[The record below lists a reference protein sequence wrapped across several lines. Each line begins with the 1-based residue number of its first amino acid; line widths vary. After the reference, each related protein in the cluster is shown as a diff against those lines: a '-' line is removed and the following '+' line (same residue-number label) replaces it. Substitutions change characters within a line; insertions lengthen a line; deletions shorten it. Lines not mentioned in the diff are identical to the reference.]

1 MKLAFY
7 KVNTYYTK
15 IEICVFD
22 DDLVKPICDAI
33 RDVWD
38 KYVNEPLSLV
48 DINYDYGINLGT
60 PRTIWVN
67 TDFDNT
73 DFDNTDE
80 KWFWEC
86 VEKELLTKDIVLKR
100 NDIFYY

>member
-33 RDVWD
+33 WDVLFR
-38 KYVNEPLSLV
+38 NNPSELV
-48 DINYDYGINLGT
+48 EIDYDYGINLGI
-60 PRTIWVN
+60 PKTIRVD
-67 TDFDNT
+67 TA
-73 DFDNTDE
+73 FDNTDE

-86 VEKELLTKDIVLKR
+86 VENELLTNDIVLKR

>member
-7 KVNTYYTK
+7 KVNTYFTK
-15 IEICVFD
+15 ISIYVFD
-22 DDLVKPICDAI
+22 DDLVEPICDAI

-38 KYVNEPLSLV
+38 EYVNEPLSLV
-48 DINYDYGINLGT
+48 DINYDYGINLGI

-67 TDFDNT
+67 TA
-73 DFDNTDE
+73 FDNTDE

-86 VEKELLTKDIVLKR
+86 VEKELLTNDIVLKR

>member
-22 DDLVKPICDAI
+22 DDLVKSICDAI
-33 RDVWD
+33 WDVLYWD
-38 KYVNEPLSLV
+38 VSYRNNPSELGKI
-48 DINYDYGINLGT
+48 DYDYGINLGI
-60 PRTIWVN
+60 PRTIRVD
-67 TDFDNT
+67 TAFV
-73 DFDNTDE
+73 NTDE
-80 KWFWEC
+80 KWFWKC
-86 VEKELLTKDIVLKR
+86 VENKLLTKDIVLKR